1 MFSARIVAALLL
13 IGVMS
18 GCASF
23 YNAHHGVIDQRL
35 SFRLSDRRE
44 NLETLL
50 TIYENGMVSCARLG
64 IDAKARYNDSPMI
77 YRNITVEEAKR
88 VTFTV
93 MHLARRAGHKIEV
106 SDDHLYLTVNVML
119 PHRREVFAYYL
130 RAIPPSGPVKDL
142 YDFVFAFIR
151 EHRLLQPKP
160 QWSPKNAPYISKSTK
175 APTNVRI
182 TGTQVYDL
190 VGEAV

>member
-1 MFSARIVAALLL
+1 MVAALLL

-23 YNAHHGVIDQRL
+23 YNPHHGVIDQRL

-64 IDAKARYNDSPMI
+64 IDAKARYIDCPMN

-88 VTFTV
+88 ITFTV
-93 MHLARRAGHKIEV
+93 MHLARRAGHKVEV
-106 SDDHLYLTVNVML
+106 PDGHVYLTVNIML
-119 PHRREVFAYYL
+119 PHCREDFSYYL
-130 RAIPPSGPVKDL
+130 RAIPPSGSVKDL

-151 EHRLLQPKP
+151 QHGLLQPKP
-160 QWSPKNAPYISKSTK
+160 QWIPKNAPYVSKSTK

-182 TGTQVYDL
+182 TGTQVCDL
-190 VGEAV
+190 VGEAM